1 MPAKKTN
8 KSKKNESV
16 KLKVTLAV
24 LAALALTFILL
35 AILWEPFEAENM
47 TTYSTGLV
55 GTYLHS
61 RSVSDN
67 AASAVSV
74 LMFVIVSVAA
84 YMLGSM
90 NFAIMTS
97 KALYNEDI
105 RNYGSK
111 NAGMTNMFRVYGKK
125 AGFYTLLGDALKTAT
140 AVFLGRLLGGEN
152 IAYLAA
158 LFCVLGHIAPVKY
171 RFKGGK
177 GVLSSAIAI
186 LCLDPPIFL
195 MLVVVFALVL
205 LIWRYVSLAS
215 VIAAFVYPGLVICF
229 SQLRAGT
236 PPNIIPM
243 GFAMFVGLFVIFMHR
258 TNLQRI
264 SERTENKISFRRKDK
279 EEK

>member
-8 KSKKNESV
+8 KSKKNDSV
-16 KLKVTLAV
+16 KLNVTLAV

-55 GTYLHS
+55 GTYLHF

-67 AASAVSV
+67 VASTVSV

-125 AGFYTLLGDALKTAT
+125 AGFYT
-140 AVFLGRLLGGEN
+140 RSR
-152 IAYLAA
+152 
-158 LFCVLGHIAPVKY
+158 PRR
-171 RFKGGK
+171 RF
-177 GVLSSAIAI
+177 SSAD
-186 LCLDPPIFL
+186 C
-195 MLVVVFALVL
+195 
-205 LIWRYVSLAS
+205 S
-215 VIAAFVYPGLVICF
+215 AAKT
-229 SQLRAGT
+229 S
-236 PPNIIPM
+236 
-243 GFAMFVGLFVIFMHR
+243 
-258 TNLQRI
+258 RI
-264 SERTENKISFRRKDK
+264 SRRFSACSVTSPP
-279 EEK
+279 

>member
-8 KSKKNESV
+8 KSKKNDSV

-67 AASAVSV
+67 VASAVSV

-125 AGFYTLLGDALKTAT
+125 AGFFQSPLFKANSCKEQST
-140 AVFLGRLLGGEN
+140 
-152 IAYLAA
+152 YLN
-158 LFCVLGHIAPVKY
+158 L
-171 RFKGGK
+171 R
-177 GVLSSAIAI
+177 
-186 LCLDPPIFL
+186 
-195 MLVVVFALVL
+195 
-205 LIWRYVSLAS
+205 
-215 VIAAFVYPGLVICF
+215 
-229 SQLRAGT
+229 LRAASDFFLRLT
-236 PPNIIPM
+236 E
-243 GFAMFVGLFVIFMHR
+243 GF
-258 TNLQRI
+258 
-264 SERTENKISFRRKDK
+264 S
-279 EEK
+279 

>member
-8 KSKKNESV
+8 KSKKNDSV
-16 KLKVTLAV
+16 KLNVTLAV

-177 GVLSSAIAI
+177 GVL
-186 LCLDPPIFL
+186 
-195 MLVVVFALVL
+195 
-205 LIWRYVSLAS
+205 
-215 VIAAFVYPGLVICF
+215 
-229 SQLRAGT
+229 
-236 PPNIIPM
+236 
-243 GFAMFVGLFVIFMHR
+243 
-258 TNLQRI
+258 
-264 SERTENKISFRRKDK
+264 
-279 EEK
+279 